1 VLKHLEF
8 AIKNQISSGVC
19 CQYLFQT
26 LQVLVQVKS
35 QAIPPAASA
44 VRTIDFL
51 RQEVFK
57 FLDSFLWQQ

>member
-1 VLKHLEF
+1 MLKHLEF

-26 LQVLVQVKS
+26 LQVLVQVM
-35 QAIPPAASA
+35 
-44 VRTIDFL
+44 